1 MLAVGAWALTAT
13 TTATMQRT
21 PNPTETDERLTS
33 AIILRV

>member
-1 MLAVGAWALTAT
+1 MLAVGACCALTA

-21 PNPTETDERLTS
+21 PHPTETDERLTS